1 MLFKS
6 SDRWPHSHHDLIN
19 HYHAQYDKAIA
30 SGKYQPFLYPWGT
43 LGALVVIVY
52 LLIPHQNRPWLERCR
67 YLAFVWITAFAVY
80 SVLYTRTR
88 GLAPGLGIGLISAWS
103 VAWVGTILLCNDA
116 QTDFMRIERM
126 GGVFGSSID
135 RSKQKVDTNGSIDSD
150 QEKEKTHKE
159 ARDNVVNSK
168 VGPRHRHGQFAWQPY
183 PHTPFIERLDWVL
196 DIFCNFRGAGWNWRT
211 SALPPPPKA
220 IQEQLHHNSGDVV
233 PKHSNK
239 IHSGQ
244 VKLYT
249 SRRELLTINGWRLVK
264 GYFVLDALKTAMMHD
279 PYFWGYTNRLP
290 PSYLPSLI
298 ISNPVLTHMY
308 RLILSMLMVKYA
320 LQTIFALGPLCFCGI
335 LSPSLLGA
343 RAEPWMY
350 PETWAPYSVVLD
362 KGLAGWWGSWWHQTF
377 RFAFQEPSRKIIEVM
392 GMDKRSAK
400 AKALQLFIA
409 FFLSGV
415 VHGSGSVS
423 NAMYELHVRY
433 MLTSHAYI

>member
-1 MLFKS
+1 
-6 SDRWPHSHHDLIN
+6 
-19 HYHAQYDKAIA
+19 
-30 SGKYQPFLYPWGT
+30 
-43 LGALVVIVY
+43 
-52 LLIPHQNRPWLERCR
+52 
-67 YLAFVWITAFAVY
+67 
-80 SVLYTRTR
+80 
-88 GLAPGLGIGLISAWS
+88 
-103 VAWVGTILLCNDA
+103 
-116 QTDFMRIERM
+116 
-126 GGVFGSSID
+126 
-135 RSKQKVDTNGSIDSD
+135 
-150 QEKEKTHKE
+150 
-159 ARDNVVNSK
+159 
-168 VGPRHRHGQFAWQPY
+168 
-183 PHTPFIERLDWVL
+183 
-196 DIFCNFRGAGWNWRT
+196 
-211 SALPPPPKA
+211 
-220 IQEQLHHNSGDVV
+220 
-233 PKHSNK
+233 
-239 IHSGQ
+239 
-244 VKLYT
+244 
-249 SRRELLTINGWRLVK
+249 
-264 GYFVLDALKTAMMHD
+264 
-279 PYFWGYTNRLP
+279 
-290 PSYLPSLI
+290 
-298 ISNPVLTHMY
+298 MY